1 MKNLTKAV
9 FGIFLVLG
17 LFSACTE
24 TIDIELDQ
32 SFTRLVVDGQIST
45 DTMAH
50 LVRLSQSAN
59 YFSNTEPAAV
69 SGASV
74 VVDDGSQAIT
84 LLEYPERSGM
94 YYTPANY
101 YGIPGNDYL
110 LSVSLPEAIGE
121 SINYEATN
129 TMPQTAFQLDSIQ
142 LEFRNP
148 PGFWMVKL
156 FAMDP
161 PTTDFYR
168 LDVLRN
174 GLILTDTAYRTAILD
189 DRLINGNNTNGITV
203 MFLYE
208 DEVMP
213 GDTISLI
220 MSAISKDYYEF
231 LLELRNESGFS
242 NPLFGGPPANIS
254 SNLREGGLGYFATRK
269 TSSVSL
275 VADSSLW
282 QR

>member
-24 TIDIELDQ
+24 TIDIELDD

-84 LLEYPERSGM
+84 LFEYPEGSGM
-94 YYTPANY
+94 YYTPSNY

-110 LSVSLPEAIGE
+110 LRVSLPEAIGE
-121 SINYEATN
+121 SKNYEATN

-156 FAMDP
+156 FARDP

-254 SNLREGGLGYFATRK
+254 SNLREGGLGYFATLK